1 MEDGQYAALADYLKK
16 GVYPNGFS
24 IYIDSI
30 YLRTLSG
37 GSYILSMVLVKD
49 RSSYSLRRAAKSY
62 KLEAGKLYYVD
73 TQQNHI

>member
-24 IYIDSI
+24 KGQKYF
-30 YLRTLSG
+30 LQ
-37 GSYILSMVLVKD
+37 
-49 RSSYSLRRAAKSY
+49 RAAKSY

-73 TQQNHI
+73 TQQDETTFNQLVLKKN